1 MDNEKPNGNGAWNRL
16 AAIAGQLATE
26 FGAAATA
33 EACRRFPAVAKAAR
47 GPNGECITAL
57 VLDRPA
63 TPAKTAV
70 PEVVTRAAET
80 ARAEALEI
88 AKLCAESG
96 DPARA
101 VEFLGARATVAD
113 VRQAL
118 IRSVWKRV
126 LSRM

>member
-1 MDNEKPNGNGAWNRL
+1 MDEKTNGAWSRL
-16 AAIAGQLATE
+16 TSIAGRLQPE
-26 FGAAATA
+26 FGSGALA
-33 EACRRFPAVAKAAR
+33 EACREFPAVAAVAR

-57 VLDRPA
+57 VLDE
-63 TPAKTAV
+63 PAKPAALAV
-70 PEVVTRAAET
+70 PEVVTRAAEA

-101 VEFLGARATVAD
+101 VEFLGTRATVAD